1 MNNYNTRKHLF
12 ESNFK
17 NNTINPNEFKL
28 YHAQFEVLSQRSDD
42 TYVYLEA
49 KSISNSCPCKKCSK
63 TTSAI
68 KDKKIVYPLVGIFN
82 SKPIIMKYTKNR
94 YFCKNC
100 NISFTEATPNV
111 VPNKQLSNV
120 IFDLIYDQLCDKSNY
135 TKTGKLA
142 GVSVSTVVR
151 YLDSINLNNIRYSKV
166 KHILIDELRLVAYS
180 SKRKIGKFQ
189 FAVIN
194 ADTGEILDIL
204 SDRSQKNVS
213 QYLIKNFSGL
223 SLETVT
229 MDLWNPYKRAVAN
242 FNKVNAANVKVI
254 ADKFQFVRQLMWD
267 LDKLRITEYDNTE
280 KNSKEYKALKSSA
293 NILRKRFKDL
303 SFKQITRLNKNLEST
318 PSLYVAHK
326 LKEEYLDIVQTCTS
340 KQEFITHFKEWGRTL
355 EKSKIQIERFKRTI
369 TSHINF
375 IEEISNAFEYQ
386 YSNGFI
392 EGLNAHMKLRKKN
405 AYGFKNFERT
415 VKYMKLSVGHRKMI

>member
-12 ESNFK
+12 ESKFK

-28 YHAQFEVLSQRSDD
+28 SHAQFEVLSQRTDD

-49 KSISNSCPCKKCSK
+49 KSISNSCACKKCSK
-63 TTSAI
+63 TTSSI
-68 KDKKIVYPLVGIFN
+68 KDKKIVYPLVGLLN

-94 YFCKNC
+94 YFCKKC

-111 VPNKQLSNV
+111 APNKQLSNV

-151 YLDSINLNNIRYSKV
+151 YLDSISLNNIRYSKV
-166 KHILIDELRLVAYS
+166 KHILIDELRLIAYS

-213 QYLIKNFSGL
+213 EYLITNFSGL

-242 FNKVNAANVKVI
+242 FNKVNDSNVKVI
-254 ADKFQFVRQLMWD
+254 ADKFHFVRQLMWD
-267 LDKLRITEYDNTE
+267 LDKLRISEYDNTQ

-293 NILRKRFKDL
+293 NILRKRFKEL
-303 SFKQITRLNKNLEST
+303 SFKQLKRLNKILECT

-340 KQEFITHFKEWGRTL
+340 KQEFITRFKEWGRKL
-355 EKSKIQIERFKRTI
+355 EKSKIQTEIFKRTI

-375 IEEISNAFEYQ
+375 IDEISNAFEYQ

>member
-12 ESNFK
+12 ESKFK
-17 NNTINPNEFKL
+17 NNTINRNEFKL
-28 YHAQFEVLSQRSDD
+28 SHSQIEVLSQRSDD
-42 TYVYLEA
+42 LYIYLEA
-49 KSISNSCPCKKCSK
+49 KSISESCTCKMCNK
-63 TTSAI
+63 TSSAN
-68 KDKKIVYPLVGIFN
+68 KDKKVVYPLVGVLN

-94 YFCKNC
+94 YFCKKC

-111 VPNKQLSNV
+111 APNKQLSNV
-120 IFDLIYDQLCDKSNY
+120 IFNLIYAQLCDKSNY
-135 TKTGKLA
+135 TKTGKLT
-142 GVSVSTVVR
+142 GVSVSTVIR

-166 KHILIDELRLVAYS
+166 KHIFINELRLNAYS
-180 SKRKIGKFQ
+180 SKHKIGKFQ

-213 QYLIKNFSGL
+213 EYLIHNFSGL

-229 MDLWNPYKRAVAN
+229 MDLWNPYKRAVEN
-242 FNKVNAANVKVI
+242 FNKVNDSNVKVI
-254 ADKFQFVRQLMWD
+254 ADKFHFVRQLMWD
-267 LDKLRITEYDNTE
+267 IDTLRISEYENTQ
-280 KNSKEYKALKSSA
+280 KNSEEYKALKSSA

-303 SFKQITRLNKNLEST
+303 SLKQVTRLNRILECT

-340 KQEFITHFKEWGRTL
+340 KQEFITRFKEWGRIL
-355 EKSKIQIERFKRTI
+355 EKSKIQTEIFKRTI

-375 IEEISNAFEYQ
+375 IEEISNAF
-386 YSNGFI
+386 I
-392 EGLNAHMKLRKKN
+392 EGLNSHMKLRKKN